1 MRALVKANVK
11 TRVLVVDD
19 HQPFRRLVCSIL
31 QAQGNLQVVGE
42 AQDGV
47 EAVRQAELLQPD
59 LVVLDIG
66 LPGLNGIEVARQISK
81 IASVARII
89 FLTQECSPDVV
100 KEAFAVGAQGY
111 VVKAQAGAELL
122 AAVAEVSNGSK
133 FVSSGIDGDSK
144 PRMA

>member
-1 MRALVKANVK
+1 MRAPVKTNVK

-19 HQPFRRLVCSIL
+19 HEPFRRFVCSML
-31 QAQGNLQVVGE
+31 QEQGSVQLVGE

-59 LVVLDIG
+59 MVLLDIG
-66 LPGLNGIEVARQISK
+66 LPGLNGIEAARQISK
-81 IASVARII
+81 VASAARII

-100 KEAFAVGAQGY
+100 KEAFTVGAQGY
-111 VVKAQAGAELL
+111 VIKAKAGAELL
-122 AAVAEVSNGSK
+122 AAVDAVSHGSK
-133 FVSSGIDGDSK
+133 FVSSGMDGAGK